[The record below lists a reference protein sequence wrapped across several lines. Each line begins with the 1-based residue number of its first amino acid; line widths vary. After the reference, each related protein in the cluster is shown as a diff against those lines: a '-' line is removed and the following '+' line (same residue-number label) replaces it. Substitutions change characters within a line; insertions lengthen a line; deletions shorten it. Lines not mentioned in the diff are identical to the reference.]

1 MTRVLLQRQDRFRYE
16 LMDKAQSD
24 DMFGEDYLQDYGL
37 EVPTDLLERYKANIK
52 EYEDIQ
58 SELRKLYHKN

>member
-1 MTRVLLQRQDRFRYE
+1 
-16 LMDKAQSD
+16 MDKAQSD

-37 EVPTDLLERYKANIK
+37 EVPKDLLERYKANIK

-58 SELRKLYHKN
+58 LELRKLYHKN